1 MMKVLN
7 VAEKNDAAKNVSRIM
22 SNSSSRVVIFTNFKS
37 IMHSI
42 LFIFD
47 KREGFS
53 KFNKIYEFEA
63 TVFNQRCQ
71 MIMTSVSGHLL
82 KLEFKSEFKN
92 WNNCSPLEL
101 FDAPVEKSAGDFVEI
116 KRTLEREARGCSKL
130 IIWTD
135 CDREGENIGFEIIE
149 VCKAVKPNIDV
160 YRAIFSEITNQAVQ
174 RAINNLV
181 RPNALIN
188 DAVDA
193 RIQVDLRV
201 GAAFTRFQTK
211 RIRRTFP
218 DLNDRIVSFGTC
230 QFPTLG
236 FVVERFKQ
244 NQQFESEPFWKIVV
258 RHKNNDSD
266 VEFIWERGRLF
277 DYLVCSALYTLVLSN
292 PLASVLEV
300 KTKPKSKWRPVALDT
315 IVWKLSTIN

>member
-1 MMKVLN
+1 
-7 VAEKNDAAKNVSRIM
+7 
-22 SNSSSRVVIFTNFKS
+22 
-37 IMHSI
+37 
-42 LFIFD
+42 
-47 KREGFS
+47 
-53 KFNKIYEFEA
+53 
-63 TVFNQRCQ
+63 

-82 KLEFKSEFKN
+82 SLDFKAEYQKWHS
-92 WNNCSPLEL
+92 CSPLEL
-101 FDAPVEKSAGDFVEI
+101 FDAPVEKSAKNFMEI
-116 KRTLEREARGCSKL
+116 KRTLEKEARGCSKL

-181 RPNALIN
+181 RPNALVS

-193 RIQVDLRV
+193 RMEIDLRV

-211 RIRRTFP
+211 RIQKAFP
-218 DLNDRIVSFGTC
+218 EVSADHVVSFGTC

-244 NQQFESEPFWKIVV
+244 NEEFEAEQFWKIVV
-258 RHKNNDSD
+258 RHKNYNAQ
-266 VEFIWERGRLF
+266 VEFTWDRGRIF
-277 DYLVCSALYTLVLSN
+277 DYLICSALYTLVIQN
-292 PLASVLEV
+292 PQATVIDV
-300 KTKPKSKWRPVALDT
+300 KTKPKSKWRPAALDT
-315 IVWKLSTIN
+315 IVNYICFFLTIINKCLFFNNIYISKQIIHLK